1 MIEGFLL
8 TPFLYPRALDNK
20 MSLTPR
26 NVFDN
31 EWAESFLI
39 PGSSRNRVNLRSD
52 FNWGT
57 WQENVSSF
65 AYRLQRREFISFR
78 DEIISW
84 RVKVGILKLNENWNH
99 SSVEMIF
106 IHQIN
111 FKLCSELK
119 SSIRNAIV
127 RIHFSCTVLSSLL
140 FFFTEKIF
148 SYQLITSLFRWKKN
162 VHELDFEILFDFLG
176 TELCS
181 SQSCR
186 FQVWGW
192 SLPKPHGD
200 TRVILHRPGLPA
212 AGKSEFFLRRVL
224 INLLLFNPVF
234 SSKVSSHP
242 QEQRKLRLG
251 SEWSWSRNH
260 RTGFFVG
267 FFRRTWSLGLW

>member
-148 SYQLITSLFRWKKN
+148 FLSADNVFIPVKKKCSWTWLWN
-162 VHELDFEILFDFLG
+162 FVWLLRNWALLKPIL
-176 TELCS
+176 
-181 SQSCR
+181 
-186 FQVWGW
+186 
-192 SLPKPHGD
+192 
-200 TRVILHRPGLPA
+200 
-212 AGKSEFFLRRVL
+212 
-224 INLLLFNPVF
+224 
-234 SSKVSSHP
+234 
-242 QEQRKLRLG
+242 
-251 SEWSWSRNH
+251 
-260 RTGFFVG
+260 
-267 FFRRTWSLGLW
+267 